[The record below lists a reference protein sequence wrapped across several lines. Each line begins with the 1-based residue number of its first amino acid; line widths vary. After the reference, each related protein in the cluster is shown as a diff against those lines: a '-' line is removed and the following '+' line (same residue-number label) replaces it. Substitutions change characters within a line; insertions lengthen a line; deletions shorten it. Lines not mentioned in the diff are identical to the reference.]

1 MNLLF
6 WGLTIGV
13 IGKILLA
20 AGVIIAHTELA
31 HERRID
37 DEVLHSFKLE
47 LLLTIIGIVLIVL
60 GYAIEVYFYGF
71 TPLLTC
77 DVLECG
83 AALGELISAP

>member
-6 WGLTIGV
+6 WALTIGV

-31 HERRID
+31 HEKRID
-37 DEVLHSFKLE
+37 TEVLRSFKLE
-47 LLLTIIGIVLIVL
+47 LWLTIFGLLLIVV
-60 GYAIEVYFYGF
+60 GYLMEIYFYGL

-77 DVLECG
+77 DAVECG
-83 AALGELISAP
+83 AALGSLLK

>member
-6 WGLTIGV
+6 WALTIGV

-37 DEVLHSFKLE
+37 KLVLRSFKLE
-47 LLLTIIGIVLIVL
+47 LWLTIFGLLLIVL
-60 GYAIEVYFYGF
+60 GYVMEIYFYGL

-77 DVLECG
+77 DAVECS
-83 AALGELISAP
+83 AAVGGLLQ